1 MTRTMVELSKKERR
15 NTGGSKTRTAA
26 RKLAT
31 KRDGHLKLHVPSE
44 SGGEEEHDDFE
55 DVDENDDDEEDEEK
69 DEDVSEEGMK
79 ILMTLVGEEDLDEF
93 EKAQLAIED
102 EETDEEEEDDENE
115 ELDDKEEGSLADGE
129 DDEDESEDEEMEGVR
144 CCVSYPF
151 DGILYANSIRSAK
164 TSSRGFHHRIP
175 NRPRRCTP
183 R

>member
-1 MTRTMVELSKKERR
+1 MTRTMVEPSKKERR
-15 NTGGSKTRTAA
+15 NTGGSKTRTAV

-55 DVDENDDDEEDEEK
+55 DVDENDDDE

-102 EETDEEEEDDENE
+102 EEEDEETDEEEEDDENE
-115 ELDDKEEGSLADGE
+115 ELDDKEEGSLADG
-129 DDEDESEDEEMEGVR
+129 EDEEMEGVR